1 MAGTTTSWEHSDTTN
16 FCPRPKKAVTSLQ
29 LEVNEAKHEAA
40 IVDTSTCWNDKK
52 ACREEMSR
60 SSAADS
66 GQEDEKKP
74 APAASAHKNDPCS
87 TDRRRGIL
95 RLHFRRRGRSN
106 STRSLPSVDQT
117 SSSWHPPLGYSV
129 PPPSVRL
136 RSSMTVT
143 SLDDSLSHRGLSRS
157 RRRAQKQRGDA
168 HQLPSDEEDL
178 SVSFGKIQIRQYERI
193 PGDNPS
199 ICFGVPL
206 AIGWAFNEE
215 GVPISVEEYES
226 QRSSEPKKRDE
237 MYVSLRERERILTE
251 DWGISRSAVRA
262 AEKSVSLA
270 SKQRRATSERLHLE
284 PAQEAIE
291 SARKKFDRVV
301 YGKSDKKEE
310 ERLWREAQ
318 KRTVSNAPP
327 SCQNVTAEAH
337 HPTRSAIVA
346 TEPDDADDKTSSPS
360 RVDRMFDNRY
370 ASGRNLKYRD
380 DSSSSL

>member
-1 MAGTTTSWEHSDTTN
+1 MYLYNNNGAVIVDACVGTT
-16 FCPRPKKAVTSLQ
+16 RRRVG
-29 LEVNEAKHEAA
+29 
-40 IVDTSTCWNDKK
+40 
-52 ACREEMSR
+52 EEMSR
-60 SSAADS
+60 SSAAGS
-66 GQEDEKKP
+66 GQEDETRP
-74 APAASAHKNDPCS
+74 APATSADKNDPCTS
-87 TDRRRGIL
+87 DRGRGLRRL
-95 RLHFRRRGRSN
+95 RFRRRGRSN
-106 STRSLPSVDQT
+106 STRSLPSVGQT
-117 SSSWHPPLGYSV
+117 ASSWHPPLGYSV

-136 RSSMTVT
+136 RSSMTVA

-157 RRRAQKQRGDA
+157 RRRAQVQKQKGDA
-168 HQLPSDEEDL
+168 HQLPSDEEQQEEDL
-178 SVSFGKIQIRQYERI
+178 SISFGKIQIRQYERI

-251 DWGISRSAVRA
+251 DWGINRSAVRA
-262 AEKSVSLA
+262 AERSVSLA
-270 SKQRRATSERLHLE
+270 SKQRRETSARLHLE

-318 KRTVSNAPP
+318 KRTASSAPL
-327 SCQNVTAEAH
+327 SCQNVTAEAQT
-337 HPTRSAIVA
+337 PRSAIVA
-346 TEPDDADDKTSSPS
+346 TEPDDADDKTGSPS
-360 RVDRMFDNRY
+360 RLSRMFDNRY
-370 ASGRNLKYRD
+370 SSGRNLKYL
-380 DSSSSL
+380 DSSGKSL

>member
-1 MAGTTTSWEHSDTTN
+1 
-16 FCPRPKKAVTSLQ
+16 
-29 LEVNEAKHEAA
+29 
-40 IVDTSTCWNDKK
+40 
-52 ACREEMSR
+52 MSR
-60 SSAADS
+60 SSAAGS
-66 GQEDEKKP
+66 GQEDETRPVP
-74 APAASAHKNDPCS
+74 ASSADKNDPCS
-87 TDRRRGIL
+87 TDRRRGL
-95 RLHFRRRGRSN
+95 RRLHFRRRGRSN
-106 STRSLPSVDQT
+106 STRSLPSADQT
-117 SSSWHPPLGYSV
+117 ASSWHPPLGYSV

-157 RRRAQKQRGDA
+157 RRRAQQQKGDA
-168 HQLPSDEEDL
+168 HQLPSDEQQQEEDL

-215 GVPISVEEYES
+215 GVPISVEQYES
-226 QRSSEPKKRDE
+226 QRSEEPKKRDE

-270 SKQRRATSERLHLE
+270 SKQRRATSARLHLE

-318 KRTVSNAPP
+318 KRTVSSAPP

-337 HPTRSAIVA
+337 QPRSAIVA
-346 TEPDDADDKTSSPS
+346 TEPDDADDKTSSSS
-360 RVDRMFDNRY
+360 RINCMFDNRY

-380 DSSSSL
+380 GSSSSL

>member
-1 MAGTTTSWEHSDTTN
+1 
-16 FCPRPKKAVTSLQ
+16 
-29 LEVNEAKHEAA
+29 
-40 IVDTSTCWNDKK
+40 
-52 ACREEMSR
+52 MSR
-60 SSAADS
+60 SSAAGG
-66 GQEDEKKP
+66 GQNDEKRP
-74 APAASAHKNDPCS
+74 APASLADKNDPCS
-87 TDRRRGIL
+87 TDRRRGL
-95 RLHFRRRGRSN
+95 RRLHFRRRGRSN
-106 STRSLPSVDQT
+106 STRSLPSVGQT

-270 SKQRRATSERLHLE
+270 SKQRRATSARLHLE

-291 SARKKFDRVV
+291 SARKKFDRVI

-318 KRTVSNAPP
+318 ERTVASAPP
-327 SCQNVTAEAH
+327 SCQNFTAEAH
-337 HPTRSAIVA
+337 PPRSAIVA

-380 DSSSSL
+380 GSSRSL